1 MGRHRP
7 ASAGLALC
15 AALLLM
21 MATSSTV
28 AGQTGTALR
37 ISPPN
42 FELEG
47 EPGQV
52 IVQQIRV
59 TNRGESPLPVTM
71 QIAGFTPVGQEG
83 QVVLTEEEQSGF
95 GIVSWITV
103 TPQDMLLLP
112 AQEELVTFLIEIPED
127 APPGGHYA
135 SILASIGGGE
145 ASQGVTVGQRVGSL
159 VILRVAGEV
168 IETANLVSLGAPGL
182 AAKGPIVFNVLVR
195 NSGNVHLRPAGT
207 LTVKGTFGGEITKL
221 LLEQKN
227 VLPDSER
234 AFDAVWETG
243 WRLGRYTIEY
253 QGFYGTGPTL
263 LTGSA
268 VVFIFPWPIVLPVL
282 AILALMV
289 YLIVRGRQRFSR
301 AFRVLAG
308 RE

>member
-1 MGRHRP
+1 MGRLRP
-7 ASAGLALC
+7 VRVTVALSAT
-15 AALLLM
+15 LLLLL
-21 MATSSTV
+21 ATFNTV

-42 FELEG
+42 FQLEA

-52 IVQQIRV
+52 VVQQIRV
-59 TNRGESPLPVTM
+59 TNRGEAPLPVTM

-83 QVVLTEEEQSGF
+83 QVVLTEEEQVGF

-103 TPQDMLLLP
+103 TPREFLLLP
-112 AQEELVTFLIEIPED
+112 AQEEVVTFLIEIPED

-145 ASQGVTVGQRVGSL
+145 ASQGVTVGQRIGSL
-159 VILRVAGEV
+159 VILRVAGEA
-168 IETANLVSLGAPGL
+168 IERADLVSLGAPGL
-182 AAKGPIVFNVLVR
+182 AAKGPILFNVVVR
-195 NSGNVHLRPAGT
+195 NSGNVHLRPAGL
-207 LTVKGTFGGEITKL
+207 LTVKSTFGGEITKL
-221 LLEQKN
+221 ILEQKN

-234 AFDAVWETG
+234 AFDAVWDTG

-263 LTGSA
+263 LTGST
-268 VVFIFPWPIVLPVL
+268 VVYIFPWPIVLPLL
-282 AILALMV
+282 AIFAV
-289 YLIVRGRQRFSR
+289 FAYLIVRLRQRFSR